1 MSCAS
6 RMSRR
11 PPILP
16 TGFFLA
22 AEQPPPAPREPTRSG
37 RTGVHMQVLRF
48 GKRVGIAIAGG
59 TVILAGVAMLVLPG
73 PGIVAILLGLGILS
87 LEFELPR
94 VWLERLK
101 ARGVG
106 LKQRYMERR
115 SQGRDG

>member
-1 MSCAS
+1 M
-6 RMSRR
+6 
-11 PPILP
+11 
-16 TGFFLA
+16 
-22 AEQPPPAPREPTRSG
+22 
-37 RTGVHMQVLRF
+37 HVLRF

-94 VWLERLK
+94 IWLERLK
-101 ARGVG
+101 ARGAG
-106 LKQRYMERR
+106 LKHRFDERQARKRR